1 MNYMKH
7 ILLSLVVVLP
17 LGNAFGTCRNG
28 RCSRKAVKV
37 IKVQTI
43 QPNKGARG
51 AAIVKFAQSRNL
63 RRGNAFAGNNVHT
76 HTAGVNKNTGCK
88 NGVCN
93 FVGRAQN
100 NAQLVAMAKAVLV
113 NQRCKGKACA
123 RPAKGAKP
131 AVKGGK
137 PTCKGGV
144 CARPTKGEKPAA
156 KGKGDKPAVKGGKPA
171 VAKPVPMTVK
181 PAPRAG
187 NAGRN
192 PRTIARPVPAPVV
205 EEDDNA
211 SEVDEEEAAPEEQEV
226 ARRQYDRVPA
236 EASSFFGRLGQWF

>member
-28 RCSRKAVKV
+28 HCSRKAVKV
-37 IKVQTI
+37 VKAQNI
-43 QPNKGARG
+43 QRNKCSRG
-51 AAIVKFAQSRNL
+51 AVIVKFAQARNL
-63 RRGNAFAGNNVHT
+63 RRGKAFAGNNVHT

-93 FVGRAQN
+93 FAGRAQN
-100 NAQLVAMAKAVLV
+100 NAQIVGMARAALA
-113 NQRCKGKACA
+113 NQRCKGKPCA
-123 RPAKGAKP
+123 RHAAKP
-131 AVKGGK
+131 SKGLKPVVKGGK
-137 PTCKGGV
+137 PTAKGD
-144 CARPTKGEKPAA
+144 KPAA
-156 KGKGDKPAVKGGKPA
+156 KGKQAPKGGKPA
-171 VAKPVPMTVK
+171 VTKPVPMTVK
-181 PAPRAG
+181 PAPRAA

-205 EEDDNA
+205 EDDNA

-226 ARRQYDRVPA
+226 ARRQYDRVPS
-236 EASSFFGRLGQWF
+236 EESSFFGRLGQWF